1 MGDASDYADV
11 TRFQRSPEGQLR
23 LIQFREQLKGKQII
37 SVEYNTLSTGVSIT
51 LVFEDGQTLNLDAAV
66 SQFSVEALRKKFAL
80 VLEREYYKDFPERKK
95 H

>member
-11 TRFQRSPEGQLR
+11 TRFQRSPEGQLH
-23 LIQFREQLKGKQII
+23 LIQFREHLKGKQII

-80 VLEREYYKDFPERKK
+80 VLEREYYKDFPERKPR
-95 H
+95 